1 MSERTRAIANSVFC
15 GIILANLAICSS
27 PSFERFAPFAMTAT
41 WLFAGAFM
49 CGSILGI
56 TLDDAKAIFYG
67 LCSMALIAVLIFSG
81 VLIFIARLNDIPS
94 YDLVS
99 LLAFQQSFVR
109 FIFIFI
115 LGGVGASIAT
125 LLKLFFSGGL

>member
-1 MSERTRAIANSVFC
+1 
-15 GIILANLAICSS
+15 
-27 PSFERFAPFAMTAT
+27 MTSN
-41 WLFAGAFM
+41 WLYAGAFI

-56 TLDDAKAIFYG
+56 TLDGAKAIFYG

-81 VLIFIARLNDIPS
+81 VLISIARLNDIPA

-115 LGGVGASIAT
+115 LGGVGASCAT
-125 LLKLFFSGGL
+125 LLQLFFSGGL